1 MDVVKRMLDIE
12 SEMQERIETL
22 SAEEKTHLAELVL
35 VLTRCYGTD
44 PNPNPNC
51 AVVLAYNN
59 GKLSI
64 LSMNNTEL
72 EAHTLCKD
80 AASILANSLGSNN
93 QPKDIH

>member
-1 MDVVKRMLDIE
+1 MNLAKRMLDME
-12 SEMQERIETL
+12 SEMNARLDTLSSEERI
-22 SAEEKTHLAELVL
+22 HLAELIL
-35 VLTRCYGTD
+35 ILTRCYGTD
-44 PNPNPNC
+44 PNS
-51 AVVLAYNN
+51 AVVLAYSN

-80 AASILANSLGSNN
+80 AASILADSLGSNN

>member
-1 MDVVKRMLDIE
+1 MDLVKRMLDME
-12 SEMQERIETL
+12 SEMNARLDTLSSEERI
-22 SAEEKTHLAELVL
+22 HLAELIL
-35 VLTRCYGTD
+35 ILTRCYGTD
-44 PNPNPNC
+44 PNS
-51 AVVLAYNN
+51 AVVLAYSN

-80 AASILANSLGSNN
+80 AASILADSLGSNN

>member
-1 MDVVKRMLDIE
+1 MDLVKRMLDME
-12 SEMQERIETL
+12 SEMQERIELL
-22 SAEEKTHLAELVL
+22 SAEEKIHLAELIL

-44 PNPNPNC
+44 PNS
-51 AVVLAYNN
+51 AVVLAYSN

-80 AASILANSLGSNN
+80 AAGILADSLGSNN

>member
-1 MDVVKRMLDIE
+1 MDLAKRMLDME
-12 SEMQERIETL
+12 SEMNARLDTLSSEERI
-22 SAEEKTHLAELVL
+22 HLAELIL
-35 VLTRCYGTD
+35 ILTRCYGTD
-44 PNPNPNC
+44 PNS

-64 LSMNNTEL
+64 MSMNNTEL

-80 AASILANSLGSNN
+80 AASILADSLGSNN

>member
-1 MDVVKRMLDIE
+1 MDLAKRMLDME
-12 SEMQERIETL
+12 NEMNERIDTL
-22 SAEEKTHLAELVL
+22 SVEERIHLADLVL
-35 VLTRCYGTD
+35 ILTRCYGTD
-44 PNPNPNC
+44 PNS
-51 AVVLAYNN
+51 AVVLAYSN

-80 AASILANSLGSNN
+80 AASILADSLGSNN

>member
-1 MDVVKRMLDIE
+1 MDLAKRMLDME
-12 SEMQERIETL
+12 NEMNERIDTL
-22 SAEEKTHLAELVL
+22 SVEERIHLADLVL
-35 VLTRCYGTD
+35 ILTRCYGTD
-44 PNPNPNC
+44 PNS
-51 AVVLAYNN
+51 AVVLAYNH

-80 AASILANSLGSNN
+80 AASILADSLGSNN

>member
-1 MDVVKRMLDIE
+1 MNLAKRMLDME
-12 SEMQERIETL
+12 SEMNARLDTLSSEERI
-22 SAEEKTHLAELVL
+22 HLAELIL
-35 VLTRCYGTD
+35 ILTRCYGTD
-44 PNPNPNC
+44 PNS
-51 AVVLAYNN
+51 AVVLAHSN

-80 AASILANSLGSNN
+80 AARILADSLGSNN

>member
-1 MDVVKRMLDIE
+1 MDLVKRMLDME
-12 SEMQERIETL
+12 SEMEERIEQL
-22 SAEEKTHLAELVL
+22 SAEEKIHLAELIL
-35 VLTRCYGTD
+35 VLTRCYGPD
-44 PNPNPNC
+44 PNC
-51 AVVLAYNN
+51 AVVLSYNS

-80 AASILANSLGSNN
+80 AASILADSLGSNN

>member
-1 MDVVKRMLDIE
+1 MDLVKRMLDME

-22 SAEEKTHLAELVL
+22 SAEEKIHLAELIL
-35 VLTRCYGTD
+35 ILTRCYGTD
-44 PNPNPNC
+44 PNC

-80 AASILANSLGSNN
+80 AANILADSLGSNN

>member
-1 MDVVKRMLDIE
+1 MDLAKRMLDME
-12 SEMQERIETL
+12 SEMNARLDTLSSEERI
-22 SAEEKTHLAELVL
+22 HLAELIL
-35 VLTRCYGTD
+35 ILTRCYGTD
-44 PNPNPNC
+44 PNS
-51 AVVLAYNN
+51 AVVLAYSN

-80 AASILANSLGSNN
+80 AASILADSLGSNN

>member
-1 MDVVKRMLDIE
+1 MDLVKRMLDME

-22 SAEEKTHLAELVL
+22 SAEEKIHLAELIL
-35 VLTRCYGTD
+35 VLTRCYGTEA
-44 PNPNPNC
+44 NC
-51 AVVLAYNN
+51 AVVLYYNN

-64 LSMNNTEL
+64 MSINNTEL

-80 AASILANSLGSNN
+80 AASILADSLGSNN

>member
-1 MDVVKRMLDIE
+1 MDLVKRMLDME

-22 SAEEKTHLAELVL
+22 SAEEKIHLAELIL
-35 VLTRCYGTD
+35 ILTRCYGTD
-44 PNPNPNC
+44 PNS
-51 AVVLAYNN
+51 AVVLAYNH

-80 AASILANSLGSNN
+80 AAGILADSLGSNN

>member
-1 MDVVKRMLDIE
+1 MDLAKHMLDME
-12 SEMQERIETL
+12 NEMNERIDTL
-22 SAEEKTHLAELVL
+22 SVEERIHLADLVL
-35 VLTRCYGTD
+35 ILTRCYGTD
-44 PNPNPNC
+44 PNS
-51 AVVLAYNN
+51 AVVLAYNH

-80 AASILANSLGSNN
+80 AASILADSLGSNN

>member
-1 MDVVKRMLDIE
+1 MDLETERMQAMQN
-12 SEMQERIETL
+12 EMNERIETL
-22 SAEEKTHLAELVL
+22 STEEKAHLAELIL
-35 VLTRCYGTD
+35 ILTRCYGTD
-44 PNPNPNC
+44 PNS
-51 AVVLAYNN
+51 AVVLAYSN

-80 AASILANSLGSNN
+80 AASILADSLGSNN

>member
-1 MDVVKRMLDIE
+1 MDLVKRMLDME

-22 SAEEKTHLAELVL
+22 SAEEKIHLAELIL
-35 VLTRCYGTD
+35 ILTRCYGTD
-44 PNPNPNC
+44 SDPDS
-51 AVVLAYNN
+51 AVVLAYSN

-80 AASILANSLGSNN
+80 AASILADSLGSNN